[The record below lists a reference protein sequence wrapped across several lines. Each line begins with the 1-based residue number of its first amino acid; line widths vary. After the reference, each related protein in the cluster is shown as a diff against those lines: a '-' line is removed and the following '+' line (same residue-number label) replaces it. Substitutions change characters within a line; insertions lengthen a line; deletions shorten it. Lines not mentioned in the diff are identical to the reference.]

1 MFEFIGFRREL
12 FGKFA
17 KLFRR
22 DAEERQTELIVLEW
36 RIARKRTKLVAR
48 ERNANSADHFRT
60 AIALWPK
67 LLQRRLEPVQG
78 LLEHV
83 CRLHCKALLSL
94 YSNANALVCAPVRKE
109 LSQSL
114 IRPFE

>member
-67 LLQRRLEPVQG
+67 LLQRRLQPVQD
-78 LLEHV
+78 LLEYV
-83 CRLHCKALLSL
+83 CVDRIIKRFFRYTPMRTRLCAL
-94 YSNANALVCAPVRKE
+94 R
-109 LSQSL
+109 
-114 IRPFE
+114 